1 VSGVEGAPRGLTEA
15 EVADRLARG
24 ERNMAP
30 PAAARRVRDIV
41 RDNVL
46 TVFNVTLFGTLA
58 GTLALGLGTPA
69 GRRIVLGDTVFA
81 GGSVVLNVLVGI
93 VQELRAKRALDRI
106 AALSVRRV
114 RVRRD
119 GALVEVDAD
128 AIVRDDLVVLAPGDR
143 VPVDGPLV
151 EGRGLEV
158 DESLLTGESDSV
170 PKAPADPLWSGSFC
184 VAGSGLMRAAD
195 VGAAS
200 YAHRL
205 TRTARA
211 ARNPLTPLERNINF
225 VIQCLV
231 ALMLVVAALQMVA
244 ARNTGVSAVD
254 ALRFTLVIVTSFVP
268 AGLVLAITVSLTA
281 AAVRVGRHG
290 TLVQRLSAVESM
302 GNLTVLCIDKTGTLT
317 LNHLVV
323 ERVEPLGDRD
333 AREVDALL
341 AAFAAAAPAPNRTLQ
356 AIRTRVGAPAVAPR
370 LLAEVPFSSARKW
383 SALSLT
389 VGDGAPRTLVLGAP
403 DTLLAADPAT
413 HADLL
418 TRVDALARQGAR
430 VVILAAAPE
439 GLAAATPGAE
449 GIGGGLV
456 PLALVIIHDEIRPDI
471 AATIGALTA
480 AGVEV
485 RVISGDHPETVREV
499 AARAGIPTAP
509 LLTETELAALAGA
522 AFEQAVRT
530 TVLFARTTPPTKRRI
545 VAALTRQGQYVAM
558 VGDGI
563 NDVPA
568 LKEARLAVAMND
580 GAQIAKDVSDL
591 VLLDNTLSTL
601 PRALDEGR
609 AITQKIYTSARLY
622 LTRNT
627 MTVLAIVLAGF
638 AGLPFPAEPRLISWN
653 ATVGVVVPCA
663 FLAFDV
669 IRPAYTR
676 NFARGVLAYSVLAG
690 AIGGVVVV
698 AATIVAYAVETGL
711 AHTRT
716 VFALTNLHFALH
728 VFLDAHGVSVLGPA
742 SMRLRPGVTAL
753 GAGLLAVGVSL
764 PQFLPGLFSATP
776 LSVVGWGLVLG
787 LPVIGR
793 MLLRLYGPFVRGM
806 ARALGLR

>member
-1 VSGVEGAPRGLTEA
+1 MEDAPTGLTDA

-24 ERNMAP
+24 ERNVAP
-30 PAAARRVRDIV
+30 PPEARRVRDIV

-46 TVFNVTLFGTLA
+46 TVFNVTLFATLA
-58 GTLALGLGTPA
+58 GTLALGLSTPA
-69 GRRIVLGDTVFA
+69 GRRIVLGDTLFA
-81 GGSVVLNVLVGI
+81 GGSVILNIVVGI

-114 RVRRD
+114 RVRRQ
-119 GALVEVDAD
+119 GAVVEIDAE
-128 AIVRDDLVVLAPGDR
+128 AIVRGDLVVLAPGDR

-170 PKAPADPLWSGSFC
+170 PKRAGERLLSGSFC
-184 VAGSGLMRAAD
+184 LTGAGLMRAED

-205 TRTARA
+205 TRAARA

-231 ALMLVVAALQMVA
+231 LLMLVVAALQMVA
-244 ARNTGVSAVD
+244 ARNTGVGAVD

-302 GNLTVLCIDKTGTLT
+302 GNLTVLCVDKTGTLT
-317 LNHLVV
+317 RNQLVV
-323 ERVEPLGDRD
+323 ERIEPVGDGD
-333 AREVDALL
+333 ARDVAGLL
-341 AAFAAAAPAPNRTLQ
+341 AAYAAAVPAPNRTLQ
-356 AIRTRVGAPAVAPR
+356 AIQARVGPPATAPGLVG
-370 LLAEVPFSSARKW
+370 EVPFSSARKW
-383 SALSLT
+383 SALSL
-389 VGDGAPRTLVLGAP
+389 VVDGGASQTLVLGAP
-403 DTLLAADPAT
+403 DTLLGTDAGT

-418 TRVDALARQGAR
+418 ARVDALTRQGAR
-430 VVILAAAPE
+430 VVMLAAAPG
-439 GLAAATPGAE
+439 GLADATPNAE
-449 GIGGGLV
+449 RIAGPLG
-456 PLALVIIHDEIRPDI
+456 PLALVVIHDEIRPDI
-471 AATIGALTA
+471 ADTIGALTA

-485 RVISGDHPETVREV
+485 RVISGDHPETVRDV
-499 AARAGIPTAP
+499 AARSGIPTGPLITEAELAP
-509 LLTETELAALAGA
+509 LTGA
-522 AFEQAVRT
+522 AFEHAART
-530 TVLFARTTPPTKRRI
+530 TVLFARTTPSTKRRI
-545 VAALTRQGQYVAM
+545 IAALARHGQYVAM

-591 VLLDNTLSTL
+591 VLLDNSLSTL
-601 PRALDEGR
+601 PRALGEGR

-638 AGLPFPAEPRLISWN
+638 AGLPFPAEPRQVSWN
-653 ATVGVVVPCA
+653 ATVGVVVPCG

-698 AATIVAYAVETGL
+698 AATIVAHALEASL

-728 VFLDAHGVSVLGPA
+728 VFLDAHGVSVFSPA
-742 SMRLRPGVTAL
+742 SVRLRPGVTAL
-753 GAGLLAVGVSL
+753 AALLLAVGVAL
-764 PQFLPGLFSATP
+764 PQLLPELFNATVLSAA
-776 LSVVGWGLVLG
+776 GWGLVLG
-787 LPVIGR
+787 LPLVGR
-793 MLLRLYGPFVRGM
+793 LLLRLYGPFVRGM
-806 ARALGLR
+806 ERALGLR